1 MERVLGELG
10 GPLGL
15 APQPDHEGSLLRL
28 RGDFGGFTVVV
39 RHEPGTERAMVQA
52 TLRGDLP
59 PGLVVRHK
67 GGGEDGTAMLRLG
80 DPILDRML
88 MIQSDDEDRTRS
100 LLVRD
105 DVRGPLLTVLVDHG
119 GVLEGNQLDVVTE
132 DLSPATLTAVARE
145 VMELARV
152 LSVGSTCGPQSGEP

>member
-1 MERVLGELG
+1 
-10 GPLGL
+10 
-15 APQPDHEGSLLRL
+15 
-28 RGDFGGFTVVV
+28 
-39 RHEPGTERAMVQA
+39 
-52 TLRGDLP
+52 
-59 PGLVVRHK
+59 
-67 GGGEDGTAMLRLG
+67 MLRLG